1 MTRWLNFPKL
11 KGQLAHVI
19 GAKAE
24 DKARR
29 YLQTQGLELVAKNYR
44 CKAGEIDLI
53 MLDGSCLVFV
63 EVKYRSN
70 DQHGS
75 AIDYFTPHKRRKLL
89 KAIAHYTQAKH
100 IDQAATD
107 LRIDVVAIDG
117 NDLQW
122 LPAV

>member
-1 MTRWLNFPKL
+1 ML
-11 KGQLAHVI
+11 
-19 GAKAE
+19 GARAE
-24 DKARR
+24 ARASQ

-53 MLDGSCLVFV
+53 MLDGGCLVFV
-63 EVKYRSN
+63 EVKYRSSN
-70 DQHGS
+70 QHGS
-75 AIDYFTPHKRRKLL
+75 AVDYFTPGKRRKLL
-89 KAIAHYTQAKH
+89 KAIAHYTQAKQ

-122 LPAV
+122 LSAV